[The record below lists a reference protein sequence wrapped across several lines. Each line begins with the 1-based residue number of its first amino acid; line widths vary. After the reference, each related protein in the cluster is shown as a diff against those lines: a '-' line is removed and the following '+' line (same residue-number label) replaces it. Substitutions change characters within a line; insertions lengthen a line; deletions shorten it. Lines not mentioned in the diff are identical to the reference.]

1 MENKTFSH
9 YNIIRKL
16 GAGGMGSVYLAED
29 QDLPRR
35 VALKFL
41 PPEYTKD
48 KTLKERFFRE
58 ARATAALE
66 HPNII
71 TIFEAREFEGQPFIA
86 MQYIN
91 GPTIGELIDERGKID
106 IAESVSII
114 TKVLDTLEDTHK
126 NGISHRDI
134 KPSNVMLKDGK
145 FVRVIDFGIAK
156 AQTDPQLTAVGT
168 AFGTPAYMAPEQFSA
183 QPDANNALFDIYA
196 TGVTFYYMLCGR
208 LPFEANNPYQIRDD
222 KMSKIPAKPSEHTP
236 SISPELDRVIL
247 KSLARKPE
255 ERYQSAKEMEDAIL
269 AAMKS
274 DATMVIQESDGGEKA
289 TVMIETSDENKP
301 PSKPKGMLIGIAG
314 AIAALA
320 VTFYFASCPLLGIN
334 CAEITPPITALNAP
348 TLYSPLS
355 GERLGTPNPTFVWG
369 SVAEADGGYALEYAS
384 SSSFDQPT
392 KVNNITDTT
401 YTVIANLS
409 NGQYFWRV
417 QSTDTQG
424 RLSEFSQA
432 VAFAIDFAS
441 DQPPVKPAIDT
452 AVAKTES
459 SEIIS
464 IDPAA
469 PLVDVVVASI
479 PPLAQIYV
487 DGQIQK
493 DKQTP
498 KTISIRAGQHTI
510 KVRWEEIDEEMS
522 KTVDIKAG
530 ADNRIIFNYQDN
542 TITVK

>member
-16 GAGGMGSVYLAED
+16 GSGGMGSVYLAED

-41 PPEYTKD
+41 PPEYTQD

-91 GPTIGELIDERGKID
+91 GPTIGELIDQRGKID

-183 QPDANNALFDIYA
+183 QPDANNFLFDIYA
-196 TGVTFYYMLCGR
+196 TGVTFYYMLCGK
-208 LPFEANNPYQIRDD
+208 LPFEGNNPYQIRDD
-222 KMSKIPAKPSEHTP
+222 KMSKIPAKPSVHTP

-247 KSLARKPE
+247 KSLAKNPD

-274 DATMVIQESDGGEKA
+274 DPTMAIQKSDSGEAA
-289 TVMIETSDENKP
+289 TVIIDTTGGKKP
-301 PSKPKGMLIGIAG
+301 ASKPKGMLIGIAG

-320 VTFYFASCPLLGIN
+320 VLFYFTSCPLLGIN
-334 CAEITPPITALNAP
+334 CAVVEPVITELKAP

-355 GERLGTPNPTFVWG
+355 GEQLETQNPTFIWG
-369 SVAEADGGYALEYAS
+369 SVPAADGGYALEYAS

-392 KVNNITDTT
+392 QVNNINDTT
-401 YTVIANLS
+401 FSLVANLS

-432 VAFAIDFAS
+432 VAFAINITS
-441 DQPPVKPAIDT
+441 EKEPSPPPIITNNGNTEKTSAD
-452 AVAKTES
+452 AV
-459 SEIIS
+459 
-464 IDPAA
+464 PLA
-469 PLVDVVVASI
+469 PMVDVVVASI
-479 PPLAQIYV
+479 PHLAQIYV
-487 DGQIQK
+487 DGQLQK

-498 KTISIRAGQHTI
+498 KTLKIRAGQHTI
-510 KVRWEEIDEEMS
+510 KVRWEEIGEEMS
-522 KTVDIKAG
+522 KNVVIKSG
-530 ADNRIIFNYQDN
+530 VENRIMFNFQDG
-542 TITVK
+542 TIIVK